1 MQEMIARRL
10 GGIILCG
17 GESRRMGRPKA
28 WLPFA
33 GEPLLC
39 RVVREVARAAAP
51 VLVVAAAGQ
60 ELPAV
65 GVPVVRD
72 ERPGRGPLEGLAAG
86 LAALE
91 ADAAFVTACDAPFL
105 TAELVRRLAARLG
118 DATAVVPEVDGR
130 CHPLPGVYRIAALP
144 LVRALLAEGTL
155 RLGALAERL
164 HGRVV
169 GVAELGEGA
178 ARALR
183 NVNTPEDYEAAV
195 REIG

>member
-1 MQEMIARRL
+1 MRL

-51 VLVVAAAGQ
+51 LLIVAAEGQ
-60 ELPAV
+60 ALPAV

-86 LAALE
+86 LAALD

-105 TAELVRRLAARLG
+105 TADFVRRLAAQLG
-118 DATAVVPEVDGR
+118 DADMVVPQVGGR
-130 CHPLPGVYRIAALP
+130 RHPLPGVYRVAALP
-144 LVRALLAEGTL
+144 LVQALLAEGTL
-155 RLGALAERL
+155 KLGALLDRARA
-164 HGRVV
+164 RVV
-169 GVAELGEGA
+169 GPAELGEGA
-178 ARALR
+178 ERALR
-183 NVNTPEDYEAAV
+183 NVNTPEEYVAAV